1 MDTLQRTPLVST
13 NKSAYAKDGVVMSPE
28 RLIGAEVCK
37 AAREALLDVSRGIYA
52 TGNPPLPMHGWTPDQ
67 DPSIMATIQE
77 AHRANAAILDVACE
91 PAFVRWLCETLDCK
105 WVQVW
110 GILGTIKPPKGTK
123 STFGW
128 HRDGPYWR
136 WFRNPSE
143 TNAVFVSLT
152 DCEEERGALRY
163 VPRSHL
169 WAADD
174 DGNFFHD
181 REDSDL
187 TENRKSLAVPD
198 GEEWTE
204 TVAHMLEGHAA
215 IHHAY
220 TLHASAANTLD
231 EPRINLTVTVRTD
244 RSQMNDPDPAEEQVY
259 NWMRGQCDPSEFYPL
274 LRP

>member
-1 MDTLQRTPLVST
+1 MEAKATTTLAST
-13 NKSAYAKDGVVMSPE
+13 KKVDYEDDGVVMSPN
-28 RLIGAEVCK
+28 RLIRPEVCR
-37 AAREALLDVSRGIYA
+37 AAREALVEVSKGNYA
-52 TGNPPLPMHGWTPDQ
+52 TGNPPLPMHGWKAGQ
-67 DPSIMATIQE
+67 DPTIMATIQE
-77 AHRANAAILDVACE
+77 AHRANTAILDVAKE
-91 PAFVRWLCETLDCK
+91 PAFVEWLCETLDCE

-110 GILGTIKPPKGTK
+110 GILGTIKPPKGSK

-136 WFRNPSE
+136 WFKNAAE
-143 TNAVFVSLT
+143 TNAVFVTLT
-152 DCEEERGALRY
+152 DCEEKRGALRY

-169 WAADD
+169 WAADG

-187 TENRKSLAVPD
+187 EEERKSLTVPN
-198 GEEWTE
+198 GEEWVE
-204 TVAHMLEGHAA
+204 TVAHMPEGHAA

-220 TLHASAANTLD
+220 ALHASAPNLLD

-244 RSQMNDPDPAEEQVY
+244 RSKLNDFDENEEDVY
-259 NWMRGQCDPSEFYPL
+259 NWMREQCEPSERYPL